1 MTNINPQQLYQFVQQ
16 KVGTSLDK
24 REAKELGIQDE
35 YNEALVDADID
46 VDEIE
51 IDDILEDKDLYAQF
65 ATLYVEEKEKAQEAK
80 DKETEKEEQ
89 TRVTDKNETGV

>member
-24 REAKELGIQDE
+24 REAKDLGIQDE
-35 YNEALVDADID
+35 YSEASVDLE

-51 IDDILEDKDLYAQF
+51 IDEILEDQDLYAQF

-89 TRVTDKNETGV
+89 PRVTDKNETGV